1 MYEPHQLQALTAA
14 VAEGT
19 FEAAARALHVTPS
32 AISQRIRALE
42 TATGRVLLVRT
53 KPVRATASGEVVLR
67 LARQTALLAAETAA
81 ELGESDGPTTLTV
94 AVSADALATW
104 VLPALAPLAG
114 EVCFHLLREDEA
126 WTSELLRGGS
136 AVAAIT
142 AEARP
147 VPGCVVSPLGSMRY
161 RPMASPAF
169 AARWFPDG
177 ADADALARAP
187 VVVFDRVDRLQHDWL
202 RRRAGP
208 DADPPSHM
216 VPSSADF
223 AAAVR
228 LGLGWGMVM
237 ELQLDDDPALP
248 LVELVPGETV
258 EVPLFWQQWRLRTS
272 SLDRL
277 AAAVTGAAR
286 EALSGAGPA

>member
-1 MYEPHQLQALTAA
+1 MFEPHQLQALSAA
-14 VAEGT
+14 ITEGT

-32 AISQRIRALE
+32 AISQRVRALE

-53 KPVRATASGEVVLR
+53 KPVRATPSGETVLR
-67 LARQTALLAAETAA
+67 LARQTELLAAETAA
-81 ELGESDGPTTLTV
+81 ELGTADGPTTLTV

-114 EVCFHLLREDEA
+114 DVCFHLLREDES
-126 WTSELLRGGS
+126 WTSELLRGGA

-147 VPGCVVSPLGSMRY
+147 VPGCVVTPLGAMRY

-169 AARWFPDG
+169 AAKWLADG
-177 ADADALARAP
+177 PTAEALARAP

-202 RRRAGP
+202 RRRTGE
-208 DADPPSHM
+208 DAAPPTHM

-223 AAAVR
+223 ARAVR

-237 ELQLDDDPALP
+237 ELQLEDEPHLP
-248 LVELVPGETV
+248 LVELVPGASV
-258 EVPLFWQQWRLRTS
+258 EVPLFWQQWRMRTA

-277 AAAVTGAAR
+277 ADAVTAAAR
-286 EALSGAGPA
+286 EALAPALP

>member
-1 MYEPHQLQALTAA
+1 MYDPQQLAALAAA
-14 VAEGT
+14 VGEGT

-53 KPVRATASGEVVLR
+53 KPVRATPSGETVLR
-67 LARQTALLAAETAA
+67 LARQTELLAAETAA
-81 ELGESDGPTTLTV
+81 ELGAADGPTTLAV

-104 VLPALAPLAG
+104 VLPALAPLAP
-114 EVCFHLLREDEA
+114 ETCFHLLREDES
-126 WTSELLRGGS
+126 WTSELLRGGA

-147 VPGCVVSPLGSMRY
+147 VAGCVVTPLGPMRY

-169 AARWFPDG
+169 VERWFPG
-177 ADADALARAP
+177 GPTPEALARAP

-202 RRRAGP
+202 RRRAGA
-208 DADPPSHM
+208 DAAPPTHM

-223 AAAVR
+223 ARAVR

-237 ELQLDDDPALP
+237 ELQLRDEPELP
-248 LVELVPGETV
+248 LRELVPGEAV
-258 EVPLFWQQWRLRTS
+258 EVPLYWQQWRMRTPA
-272 SLDRL
+272 LDRL
-277 AAAVTGAAR
+277 ADAVVRAAR
-286 EALSGAGPA
+286 EALAS

>member
-1 MYEPHQLQALTAA
+1 
-14 VAEGT
+14 
-19 FEAAARALHVTPS
+19 
-32 AISQRIRALE
+32 
-42 TATGRVLLVRT
+42 
-53 KPVRATASGEVVLR
+53 
-67 LARQTALLAAETAA
+67 
-81 ELGESDGPTTLTV
+81 
-94 AVSADALATW
+94 
-104 VLPALAPLAG
+104 
-114 EVCFHLLREDEA
+114 
-126 WTSELLRGGS
+126 
-136 AVAAIT
+136 
-142 AEARP
+142 
-147 VPGCVVSPLGSMRY
+147 MRY

-258 EVPLFWQQWRLRTS
+258 EVPLFWQQWRLRTT

>member
-32 AISQRIRALE
+32 AISQRVRALE

-53 KPVRATASGEVVLR
+53 KPVRATASGEVLLR
-67 LARQTALLAAETAA
+67 LARQTALLSAETAA
-81 ELGESDGPTTLTV
+81 ELGEADGPTTLTV

-104 VLPALAPLAG
+104 VLPALAPLADG
-114 EVCFHLLREDEA
+114 TCFHLLREDES
-126 WTSELLRGGS
+126 WTSELLRGGA

-147 VPGCVVSPLGSMRY
+147 VAGCVVTPLGSMRY
-161 RPMASPAF
+161 RPMASPGF
-169 AARWFPDG
+169 VERWFPDG
-177 ADADALARAP
+177 ATAEALAHAP

-202 RRRAGP
+202 SGRAGT
-208 DADPPSHM
+208 DARPPTHM

-223 AAAVR
+223 ARAVR

-237 ELQLDDDPALP
+237 ELQLDDAPGPP

-258 EVPLFWQQWRLRTS
+258 EVPLFWQQWRLRTP

-277 AAAVTGAAR
+277 AEAVTTAAR
-286 EALSGAGPA
+286 AALSGS